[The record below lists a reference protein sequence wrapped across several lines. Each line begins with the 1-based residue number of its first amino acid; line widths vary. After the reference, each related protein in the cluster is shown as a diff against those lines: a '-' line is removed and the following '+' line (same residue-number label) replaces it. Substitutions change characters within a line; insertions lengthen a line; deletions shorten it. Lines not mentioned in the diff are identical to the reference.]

1 MINEDLLA
9 DIEQAYHESATKLH
23 KQIVTISY
31 SGDYEYEYED
41 CTLEEAMTM
50 AREEFSQE
58 CKNTYLDLEID
69 EVIGGS
75 I

>member
-1 MINEDLLA
+1 MINEDRLA
-9 DIEQAYHESATKLH
+9 DIEQAYHESATKLR

-31 SGDYEYEYED
+31 SGAYEYEYED
-41 CTLEEAMTM
+41 CTLEEAMAM

-58 CKNTYLDLEID
+58 CKNTYLELEID
-69 EVIGGS
+69 EVIGGT

>member
-1 MINEDLLA
+1 MINEDRLA
-9 DIEQAYHESATKLH
+9 DIEQAYHENATKLR

-31 SGDYEYEYED
+31 SGAYEYEYEN
-41 CTLEEAMTM
+41 CTLEDAMAM
-50 AREEFSQE
+50 AKEDFRQE

-69 EVIGGS
+69 EVREGS

>member
-1 MINEDLLA
+1 MINEDRLA
-9 DIEQAYHESATKLH
+9 DIEQAYHESATKLR

-31 SGDYEYEYED
+31 SGAYEYEYEN
-41 CTLEEAMTM
+41 CTLEEAMAM
-50 AREEFSQE
+50 AKEDFRQE

-69 EVIGGS
+69 EVREGS